1 MIYKLFYNVSVLKC
15 RIQNKESKKKISH
28 MFITCRTHT
37 RTQLEA
43 PRQERSRWALI
54 YLWVEL
60 LMDC

>member
-43 PRQERSRWALI
+43 PRQERSR
-54 YLWVEL
+54 
-60 LMDC
+60 